1 MNLSF
6 GLVKTAADEQA
17 DRLLAR
23 EARWLRE
30 LEEVRELEGQVPRV
44 LEEGMSPLGRRYL
57 VISML
62 PAGGETRAFT
72 GDHARFLAS
81 LRKARLR
88 TVEFEVSGTCQ
99 WLQRSIDQARD
110 FASPRA
116 AQTLEESYRDCE
128 TALLYWT
135 GPYVLS
141 QGDFAPWN
149 IRNLGSQLFV
159 TDWGRAHADASPL
172 DDVLHYLMIQR
183 ALNSRPVTVPVLRQA
198 MRRAADFAVQAYPE
212 WSWRPPVIGALT
224 LVYLLGVVLERSLA
238 LRRIERAERVVGAY
252 WKLLEKRT
260 AWMPK

>member
-1 MNLSF
+1 LNLSF

-17 DRLLAR
+17 ERLLAR
-23 EARWLRE
+23 EARWLRA
-30 LEEVRELEGQVPRV
+30 LEAVRELEGQVPRV
-44 LEEGMSPLGRRYL
+44 LEEGTSPGGRRYL
-57 VISML
+57 VISMW
-62 PAGGETRAFT
+62 PGGAETRAFT
-72 GDHARFLAS
+72 DDHARFLAS
-81 LRKARLR
+81 LRKARFR
-88 TVEFEVSGTCQ
+88 AVDFEVSGSCQ
-99 WLQRSIDQARD
+99 WLQRSIAEARE
-110 FASPRA
+110 FASRPAMR
-116 AQTLEESYRDCE
+116 TLEESYRDCE
-128 TALLYWT
+128 LALLYWT

-159 TDWGRAHADASPL
+159 TDWGHAHADASPL

-224 LVYLLGVVLERSLA
+224 LVYLLGVVLHRSLA
-238 LRRIERAERVVGAY
+238 RLRIDRADRVVSAY
-252 WKLLEKRT
+252 WKLLEKRA